1 MGLGTEVFRLFSIF
15 FFSILSLLVF
25 SNYDRSLMCSLTRL
39 RYIALQIRRMSKKH
53 I

>member
-1 MGLGTEVFRLFSIF
+1 MGLGTEVFRLFSILF
-15 FFSILSLLVF
+15 FPILSLLVF
-25 SNYDRSLMCSLTRL
+25 SNYDRSLMRSLTGL